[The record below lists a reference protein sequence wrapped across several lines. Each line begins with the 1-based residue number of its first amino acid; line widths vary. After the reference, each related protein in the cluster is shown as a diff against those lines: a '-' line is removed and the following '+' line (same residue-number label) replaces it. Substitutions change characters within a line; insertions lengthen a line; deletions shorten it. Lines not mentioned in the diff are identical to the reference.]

1 MYGEFLKRVRLSR
14 GLSQS
19 ALAATMGISQP
30 NLSAYE
36 RDRRL
41 PSADTLNKILVACG
55 YELAATDGRHTI
67 YCPLPNAGW
76 FPDDDLPPP
85 EPDDPVAE
93 IAIVGPDATP
103 DERAAA
109 LVAVLELAQATR

>member
-1 MYGEFLKRVRLSR
+1 MYGEFLKKVRLSR
-14 GLSQS
+14 ALSQS
-19 ALAATMGISQP
+19 ALAEMVGISQP

-41 PSADTLNKILVACG
+41 PSADALNKILVACG

-67 YCPLPNAGW
+67 YCPIPNVGW
-76 FPDDDLPPP
+76 FPDADLPLA
-85 EPDDPVAE
+85 EPDDPVGEAPV
-93 IAIVGPDATP
+93 VGPGATP

-109 LVAVLELAQATR
+109 LVAVLDLAQATR